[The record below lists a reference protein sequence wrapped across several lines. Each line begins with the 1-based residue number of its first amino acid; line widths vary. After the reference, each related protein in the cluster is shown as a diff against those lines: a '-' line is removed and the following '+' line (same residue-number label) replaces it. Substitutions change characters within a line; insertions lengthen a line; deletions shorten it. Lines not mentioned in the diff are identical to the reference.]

1 MLTLSWVRGNLC
13 NVQQDV
19 LAEGV
24 MVTSRLGTSTFLVAT
39 ALPFKMPNK
48 NYSQIRLLLNNK
60 RKPNEKRINGS
71 EPFE

>member
-48 NYSQIRLLLNNK
+48 NYSQNNK
-60 RKPNEKRINGS
+60 RKPNEKRIDGS
-71 EPFE
+71 EPFK